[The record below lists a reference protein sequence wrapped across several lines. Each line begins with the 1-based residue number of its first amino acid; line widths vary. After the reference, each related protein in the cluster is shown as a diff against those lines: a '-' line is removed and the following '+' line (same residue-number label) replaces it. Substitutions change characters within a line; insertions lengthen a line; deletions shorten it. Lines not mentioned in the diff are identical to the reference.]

1 MLTEGEPLLL
11 EVRGNFSESLPEKV
25 TLSSSGPAGDIHP
38 RAMGVYNKL
47 SGLTPVWENSVNN
60 EIKLFY
66 DGKKCKEKELCRK
79 IILIRHKMDY
89 QLHC

>member
-47 SGLTPVWENSVNN
+47 SGLTLVWENSINN
-60 EIKLFY
+60 VIKLSF
-66 DGKKCKEKELCRK
+66 DGKNYKE
-79 IILIRHKMDY
+79 
-89 QLHC
+89 